1 MDSRQMKMISRSREN
16 EMSNQEC
23 STSQQLIKQYT
34 IRVACPQTKDT
45 NHVSTYE
52 RDSSDK
58 NHLNRDR
65 TVGTPR
71 RRSATTTVH
80 QLGRYLA
87 SFGVADARGSRFG
100 RQDAAIPCQC
110 RILPHRRAATEVAAV
125 VLVVMPAARFPAPA
139 RQTRRLTVP

>member
-1 MDSRQMKMISRSREN
+1 MMSRSREN
-16 EMSNQEC
+16 EMSNQEY

-52 RDSSDK
+52 RDSSAK
-58 NHLNRDR
+58 NHLNRNR

-80 QLGRYLA
+80 PGR
-87 SFGVADARGSRFG
+87 
-100 RQDAAIPCQC
+100 
-110 RILPHRRAATEVAAV
+110 
-125 VLVVMPAARFPAPA
+125 
-139 RQTRRLTVP
+139 